1 MKIARMPIAHD
12 FMMPVL
18 AAKLIGDDVP
28 VGYELA
34 EGEVLMKISPDV
46 PVEADALNSVVASVT
61 SVGSGALGL
70 ARFATETSIYLVT
83 ESTKAISKSIL
94 DTVVPIAVNAVI
106 SRIDINEIVKE
117 HVDVNEIVAQA
128 DITPILDR
136 VPMAE
141 IADYVIEEIDLPSL
155 VREST
160 GGVAD
165 GLLGTLRFQAIQTDN
180 FVSLII
186 DRILFRRKIRIRT
199 QEGPVKNADI

>member
-1 MKIARMPIAHD
+1 MS
-12 FMMPVL
+12 
-18 AAKLIGDDVP
+18 
-28 VGYELA
+28 YELDDR
-34 EGEVLMKISPDV
+34 ETLVEISI
-46 PVEADALNSVVASVT
+46 DAPAKTDTLNSVVSVVT

-83 ESTKAISKSIL
+83 ESTKAISKSVL

-136 VPMAE
+136 VPMTE

-180 FVSLII
+180 FVSQIV
-186 DRILFRRKIRIRT
+186 DRILFRKKMRIKE
-199 QEGPVKNADI
+199 QEVSVEHADI

>member
-1 MKIARMPIAHD
+1 MDGREIL
-12 FMMPVL
+12 V
-18 AAKLIGDDVP
+18 
-28 VGYELA
+28 
-34 EGEVLMKISPDV
+34 EVSLDPQD
-46 PVEADALNSVVASVT
+46 ETDTRNSVVSAVT

-136 VPMAE
+136 VPMTE

-165 GLLGTLRFQAIQTDN
+165 GLLGTVRFQALQTDD
-180 FVSLII
+180 FVSHIV
-186 DRILFRRKIRIRT
+186 DRILFRKKLRAKEH
-199 QEGPVKNADI
+199 EGSVEHADF

>member
-1 MKIARMPIAHD
+1 VPTLSAELVGH
-12 FMMPVL
+12 
-18 AAKLIGDDVP
+18 DVP
-28 VGYELA
+28 VSNEMDGREDWV
-34 EGEVLMKISPDV
+34 EISLDAPL
-46 PVEADALNSVVASVT
+46 ETSALNSVVSTAA
-61 SVGSGALGL
+61 SVGSGAIGL
-70 ARFATETSIYLVT
+70 ARFATETSIYLVA

-94 DTVVPIAVNAVI
+94 DTVVPIAVNAVV

-136 VPMAE
+136 VPMTE

-180 FVSLII
+180 FVSLIV
-186 DRILFRRKIRIRT
+186 DRILFRKKMRVKE
-199 QEGPVKNADI
+199 QEVSVEHADI

>member
-1 MKIARMPIAHD
+1 LVGH
-12 FMMPVL
+12 
-18 AAKLIGDDVP
+18 DVP
-28 VGYELA
+28 VSYELDDR
-34 EGEVLMKISPDV
+34 ETLVEISFDV
-46 PVEADALNSVVASVT
+46 PVETDTLNSVVSAVT

-83 ESTKAISKSIL
+83 ESTKAITKSIL
-94 DTVVPIAVNAVI
+94 DTVVPVAVNAVV

-117 HVDVNEIVAQA
+117 YVDVNEIVAQA
-128 DITPILDR
+128 DIAPILDR
-136 VPMAE
+136 VPMTE

-180 FVSLII
+180 FVSQIV
-186 DRILFRRKIRIRT
+186 DRVLFRKKMRIKE
-199 QEGPVKNADI
+199 QEVSVDHADI

>member
-1 MKIARMPIAHD
+1 MS
-12 FMMPVL
+12 
-18 AAKLIGDDVP
+18 
-28 VGYELA
+28 YELDDR
-34 EGEVLMKISPDV
+34 ETLVEISI
-46 PVEADALNSVVASVT
+46 DAPAKTDTLNSVVSVVT
-61 SVGSGALGL
+61 SVGSGAVGL

-83 ESTKAISKSIL
+83 ESTKAISKSVL

-136 VPMAE
+136 VPMTE

-180 FVSLII
+180 FVSQIV
-186 DRILFRRKIRIRT
+186 DRILFRKKMRIKE
-199 QEGPVKNADI
+199 QEVSVEHADI

>member
-1 MKIARMPIAHD
+1 MS
-12 FMMPVL
+12 V
-18 AAKLIGDDVP
+18 
-28 VGYELA
+28 E
-34 EGEVLMKISPDV
+34 ISFDS
-46 PVEADALNSVVASVT
+46 PVETEGLNSVVSAVT

-70 ARFATETSIYLVT
+70 ARFATETSIYLVR
-83 ESTKAISKSIL
+83 ESTKSVANSIL
-94 DTVVPIAVNAVI
+94 DTVVPAAVNAVV
-106 SRIDINEIVKE
+106 SRIDINAIVKE
-117 HVDVNEIVAQA
+117 HVNVNEIVAQA

-180 FVSLII
+180 FVSDIV
-186 DRILFRRKIRIRT
+186 DRILFRGRKRAKAQRDSV
-199 QEGPVKNADI
+199 EHADI

>member
-1 MKIARMPIAHD
+1 MPIPHDFRMPI
-12 FMMPVL
+12 P
-18 AAKLIGDDVP
+18 AAKWVGHDVP
-28 VGYELA
+28 VSYELDGRETLVEISFDQPA
-34 EGEVLMKISPDV
+34 ETDT
-46 PVEADALNSVVASVT
+46 LNSVVSAVT

-83 ESTKAISKSIL
+83 ESTKAVSKSIL
-94 DTVVPIAVNAVI
+94 DAVVPIAVNAVV

-136 VPMAE
+136 VPMTE

-180 FVSLII
+180 FVSQIV
-186 DRILFRRKIRIRT
+186 DRILFRKKMRIKE
-199 QEGPVKNADI
+199 QELSVEHADV

>member
-1 MKIARMPIAHD
+1 LVGH
-12 FMMPVL
+12 
-18 AAKLIGDDVP
+18 DVP
-28 VGYELA
+28 VSYELDDRETLVEISFDAPA
-34 EGEVLMKISPDV
+34 ES
-46 PVEADALNSVVASVT
+46 DAVNSVVSAVT

-94 DTVVPIAVNAVI
+94 DTVVPIAVNAVV

-117 HVDVNEIVAQA
+117 YVDVNEIVAQA

-136 VPMAE
+136 VPMTE

-180 FVSLII
+180 FVSHIV
-186 DRILFRRKIRIRT
+186 DRILFRKKMRAKE
-199 QEGPVKNADI
+199 QEVSVEHADI

>member
-1 MKIARMPIAHD
+1 MVGH
-12 FMMPVL
+12 
-18 AAKLIGDDVP
+18 DVP
-28 VGYELA
+28 VSDELD
-34 EGEVLMKISPDV
+34 EGESWIEISL
-46 PVEADALNSVVASVT
+46 DAPIDASALGSVVSTAT

-70 ARFATETSIYLVT
+70 ARFAAETSIYLVT
-83 ESTKAISKSIL
+83 ESTKAISKSVL
-94 DTVVPIAVNAVI
+94 DTVVPVAVNAIV

-136 VPMAE
+136 IPMTE

-180 FVSLII
+180 FVSQIV
-186 DRILFRRKIRIRT
+186 DRILFRKGRQTKSR
-199 QEGPVKNADI
+199 EVSVEHADI

>member
-1 MKIARMPIAHD
+1 MS
-12 FMMPVL
+12 
-18 AAKLIGDDVP
+18 
-28 VGYELA
+28 YELDGRETLVEISFDAPA
-34 EGEVLMKISPDV
+34 ET
-46 PVEADALNSVVASVT
+46 DAINSVVSAVT

-83 ESTKAISKSIL
+83 ESTKAITKSIL
-94 DTVVPIAVNAVI
+94 DTVVPVAVNAVV

-117 HVDVNEIVAQA
+117 YVDVNEIVAQA

-136 VPMAE
+136 VPMTE
-141 IADYVIEEIDLPSL
+141 IADYVIEEIDLPTL

-180 FVSLII
+180 FVSLIV
-186 DRILFRRKIRIRT
+186 DRILFRKTMRIKE
-199 QEGPVKNADI
+199 QEVSVERANI

>member
-1 MKIARMPIAHD
+1 MS
-12 FMMPVL
+12 
-18 AAKLIGDDVP
+18 
-28 VGYELA
+28 YELDDR
-34 EGEVLMKISPDV
+34 ETLVEISFEAPA
-46 PVEADALNSVVASVT
+46 EADTLNSVVSAVT

-94 DTVVPIAVNAVI
+94 DTVVPIAVNAVV

-128 DITPILDR
+128 DIAPILDR
-136 VPMAE
+136 IPMTE

-180 FVSLII
+180 FVSLIV
-186 DRILFRRKIRIRT
+186 DRLLFRKKMRIKE
-199 QEGPVKNADI
+199 QELSVEYADI

>member
-1 MKIARMPIAHD
+1 VVYESDERETWVEISLDAPI
-12 FMMPVL
+12 
-18 AAKLIGDDVP
+18 
-28 VGYELA
+28 ET
-34 EGEVLMKISPDV
+34 S
-46 PVEADALNSVVASVT
+46 ALNSVVSTAT
-61 SVGSGALGL
+61 SVGSGAIGL

-83 ESTKAISKSIL
+83 ESTKAITKSVL
-94 DTVVPIAVNAVI
+94 DTVVPVAVNAIV

-136 VPMAE
+136 VPMTE

-180 FVSLII
+180 LVSQIV
-186 DRILFRRKIRIRT
+186 DRILFRGEKRAKAREVSVTHDHI
-199 QEGPVKNADI
+199 

>member
-1 MKIARMPIAHD
+1 MNS
-12 FMMPVL
+12 
-18 AAKLIGDDVP
+18 
-28 VGYELA
+28 ELDGR
-34 EGEVLMKISPDV
+34 ETWVEISLDAPL
-46 PVEADALNSVVASVT
+46 EAGALNAVVSAAT

-83 ESTKAISKSIL
+83 ESTKAITKSVL
-94 DTVVPIAVNAVI
+94 DTVVPVAVNAIVT
-106 SRIDINEIVKE
+106 RIDINEIVKE

-180 FVSLII
+180 FVSQII
-186 DRILFRRKIRIRT
+186 DRILFRSQKRT
-199 QEGPVKNADI
+199 KSQKVSVEHANI